1 MIGTRLMKYS
11 GYTIVQVGIVDFGNG
26 EEIINITDPDT
37 LNELE
42 DDIIDT
48 YFNLFGYYY
57 VGFNRHTDDLFK
69 STDFDQVLQVYS
81 RITGH
86 TPKLSQPS
94 GLGIKLPS

>member
-1 MIGTRLMKYS
+1 MKYS

-26 EEIINITDPDT
+26 EEIIDITDPDT

-48 YFNLFGYYY
+48 YFNLFGHYY
-57 VGFNRHTDDLFK
+57 VGLNKHTDDIFK

-94 GLGIKLPS
+94 GFVIELPS